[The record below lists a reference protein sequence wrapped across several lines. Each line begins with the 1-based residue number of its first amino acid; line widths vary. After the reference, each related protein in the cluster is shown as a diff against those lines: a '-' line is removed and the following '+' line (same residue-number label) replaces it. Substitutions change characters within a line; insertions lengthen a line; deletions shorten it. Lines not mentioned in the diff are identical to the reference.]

1 MTAPIARLH
10 AKLPKGWLKQ
20 ARAEASQRYSSNR
33 AAGVINAKVG
43 NQSNEKTE
51 FLGVCGEMGYSL
63 IWGVQRDE
71 TVCPR
76 HGSID
81 FIMPGGI
88 KTEVKAT
95 DYLTGH
101 LLASAKELQES
112 TLPAGHPAIRGAK
125 GGLIGVHQP
134 ADHYALILIDGH
146 KEELI
151 YAGYATFA
159 QLINQETVKRMKTG
173 YKESFAL
180 PQSVLTLPTLP
191 CMDQLAHAAQE
202 RGNEVRIVLDYSR
215 IAYA

>member
-1 MTAPIARLH
+1 
-10 AKLPKGWLKQ
+10 
-20 ARAEASQRYSSNR
+20 
-33 AAGVINAKVG
+33 VG
-43 NQSNEKTE
+43 NQSNEKTD

-95 DYLTGH
+95 DYKNGH
-101 LLASAKELQES
+101 LLASAKELQERI
-112 TLPAGHPAIRGAK
+112 LPAGHPVIRGDK
-125 GGLIGVHQP
+125 GGLIGVHEP
-134 ADHYALILIDGH
+134 ADHYALILIDDY

-151 YAGYATFA
+151 YAGHATFA
-159 QLINQETVKRMKTG
+159 QLINQETVKRMKAG

-180 PQSVLTLPTLP
+180 PQSALTLPDLP
-191 CMDQLAHAAQE
+191 TMHQLAHAAQE
-202 RGNEVRIVLDYSR
+202 RGNEVRIVFDYSR
-215 IAYA
+215 KTYA